1 MELKQ
6 VSKRQNFQSFVNYSF
21 SKTLPITENTSTHQQ
36 QVLYQHRSSLLLFPE
51 TNVQMKWPISSVQ
64 ITPDKTNTLTQ
75 TQANEYI
82 MTCL

>member
-36 QVLYQHRSSLLLFPE
+36 QVLYQHSKLSSSIPWNK
-51 TNVQMKWPISSVQ
+51 NVQMKWPISSVQ
-64 ITPDKTNTLTQ
+64 ITPDKTNTLTKHKQ
-75 TQANEYI
+75 TN
-82 MTCL
+82 T